1 MIRFVLR
8 CIIWN
13 TAEVPCDDIS
23 ITGERTSDIYLKGW
37 LQGLEEDK
45 QETDIHYNSMNGDG
59 NFNWRFT
66 YDFDYLTTEQN
77 LVVKKKEHFWSLD
90 QTEIK
95 LPPVFT
101 IQVWDNDKFSAVKS
115 NLDILTSL
123 IFIIIIIDV

>member
-1 MIRFVLR
+1 
-8 CIIWN
+8 
-13 TAEVPCDDIS
+13 
-23 ITGERTSDIYLKGW
+23 
-37 LQGLEEDK
+37 
-45 QETDIHYNSMNGDG
+45 MNGDG

-115 NLDILTSL
+115 NFDILTNL
-123 IFIIIIIDV
+123 IFTIIIIDV

>member
-1 MIRFVLR
+1 M
-8 CIIWN
+8 
-13 TAEVPCDDIS
+13 PCDDIS

-77 LVVKKKEHFWSLD
+77 LVVKKREHFWSLD
-90 QTEIK
+90 ETEIK
-95 LPPVFT
+95 LPPVLT
-101 IQVWDNDKFSAVKS
+101 IQVWDNDKFSAV
-115 NLDILTSL
+115 NF
-123 IFIIIIIDV
+123 FIT